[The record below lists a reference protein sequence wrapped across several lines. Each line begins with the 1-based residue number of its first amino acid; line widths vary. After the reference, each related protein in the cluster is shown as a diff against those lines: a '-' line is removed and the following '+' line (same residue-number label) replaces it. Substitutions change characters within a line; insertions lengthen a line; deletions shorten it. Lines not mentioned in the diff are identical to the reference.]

1 MLEALSLPFFQRA
14 LLAGVLV
21 GAFISY
27 YAPFVVQRKL
37 SFLSHG
43 LAHAAFGGV
52 AIALFF
58 NTEPLWVALP
68 FTVLVALGITW
79 LRSRT
84 GLGED
89 SAIGIFLALALA
101 FGILLLSFRTSY
113 AAEALAYLFG
123 SLLTVTPTDLWIS
136 LGVLA
141 LTLALLPFWGR
152 WAYATFDRDLAL
164 ADRRRV
170 LTQDYL
176 LSALVAVATVVAV
189 KVVGAL
195 LVGAFLVIPAAT
207 ARLWSRTFS
216 TMTLLSVALGVSTAL
231 AGLILSYQFDVPS
244 GASIVLVQA
253 AIFALAFATGR
264 REQTG

>member
-1 MLEALSLPFFQRA
+1 MLEALAFPFFQRA

-79 LRSRT
+79 VRSRT
-84 GLGED
+84 GLAED

-101 FGILLLSFRTSY
+101 LGILILSFRSGY

-123 SLLTVTPTDLWIS
+123 SLLAVTPTDLWIS
-136 LGVLA
+136 LGVLG
-141 LTLALLPFWGR
+141 LTLALLPAWGR
-152 WAYATFDRDLAL
+152 WAYVTFDRDLAL

-170 LTQDYL
+170 LLQDYL

-207 ARLWSRTFS
+207 ARLWSRTFA
-216 TMTLLSVALGVSTAL
+216 TMTLLSVVLGVATAL
-231 AGLILSYQFDVPS
+231 VGLALSYQLNVPS
-244 GASIVLVQA
+244 GASIVLVQGVV
-253 AIFALAFATGR
+253 FAVAFATGQ
-264 REQTG
+264 RERVE